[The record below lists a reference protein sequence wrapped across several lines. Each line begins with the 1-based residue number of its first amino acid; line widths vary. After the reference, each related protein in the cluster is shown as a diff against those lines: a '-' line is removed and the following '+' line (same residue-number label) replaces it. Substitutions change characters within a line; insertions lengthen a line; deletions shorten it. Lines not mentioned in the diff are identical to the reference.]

1 MRVVWI
7 RRRLWIGK
15 QRWCCVLVP
24 KKLSSL
30 FFHSFF
36 FVCLFC
42 SRLLLFEPKKT
53 KIPLRTRNTQKKTN
67 ASHRKKCKK
76 NPLLLLPSSSSS
88 SSSFFCRP
96 VKKKK
101 ERGFRIWKNNLKND
115 FTRPHLEKKR
125 VLSYEHNKELFFFFH
140 RGILSPEFVARFCR
154 KRRSALPLSCS
165 LCLSL
170 CLLPALCRFER
181 RNRSR
186 GEGEREGGGAST
198 ASRFGK
204 EFRRYARLRL
214 DFSKWLISFFFIAGV
229 RGRGSTLKTRG
240 GIQQSVEKRQ
250 SRHY

>member
-1 MRVVWI
+1 MQ
-7 RRRLWIGK
+7 K
-15 QRWCCVLVP
+15 
-24 KKLSSL
+24 
-30 FFHSFF
+30 
-36 FVCLFC
+36 
-42 SRLLLFEPKKT
+42 EP
-53 KIPLRTRNTQKKTN
+53 P
-67 ASHRKKCKK
+67 
-76 NPLLLLPSSSSS
+76 S
-88 SSSFFCRP
+88 SSSFFRRRL
-96 VKKKK
+96 VQSKKRK
-101 ERGFRIWKNNLKND
+101 RGFRIWKNKEW
-115 FTRPHLEKKR
+115 FHTPWKKKSPLIR
-125 VLSYEHNKELFFFFH
+125 TQRALFFLPSWHFVA
-140 RGILSPEFVARFCR
+140 RIVARFCR

-214 DFSKWLISFFFIAGV
+214 DFSKSLSFFFIAGV
-229 RGRGSTLKTRG
+229 RWRGSTLKTRG